1 MLTLTGRR
9 KIYTS
14 IKPDSDENVKEIIR
28 EAFIDHS
35 YNQIDLDKLYEYY
48 KGDHEIW
55 DKTKTV
61 RPDINN
67 KIMRN
72 LAYQIIN
79 FHTGNIFAQPIQ
91 YVQEVVE
98 EGDTSVISSLN
109 HVVRMAKKATRDRE
123 LGEAMLIGGVGY
135 RIILPNNNGITPFI
149 TDVLDARRTFVVKSV
164 EFGNRDVLG
173 VTYYHVKND
182 RYKVYAYTERKVYT
196 FDMEHGE
203 TPELKFMD
211 VRPNGIGKIP
221 IIEYPL
227 NPSRIGQFE
236 QVISLI
242 DAINTIESNRTD
254 GVQQFVQAFL
264 KFKDCDVS
272 DDDIQKLEELGAI
285 RIKSTENGDA
295 DVSIVAE
302 ELNQTQT
309 QVLIDNLYQ
318 AVITATSVPDRS
330 VNTTGNTGQAI
341 VVGQGW
347 TDANNLAEAIELMFE
362 ESEYKFLDI
371 LLTILRNY
379 QEYGWS
385 REINPSDVGVKFTR
399 SKTFNLL
406 VKTQGLMN
414 LLEAGIHPRE
424 AMQIV
429 DLFADSE
436 EVYKNSEEYLT
447 KWKVL
452 TGDKID
458 KPIEE

>member
-1 MLTLTGRR
+1 M
-9 KIYTS
+9 
-14 IKPDSDENVKEIIR
+14 
-28 EAFIDHS
+28 
-35 YNQIDLDKLYEYY
+35 
-48 KGDHEIW
+48 
-55 DKTKTV
+55 
-61 RPDINN
+61 
-67 KIMRN
+67 
-72 LAYQIIN
+72 
-79 FHTGNIFAQPIQ
+79 
-91 YVQEVVE
+91 
-98 EGDTSVISSLN
+98 
-109 HVVRMAKKATRDRE
+109 
-123 LGEAMLIGGVGY
+123 
-135 RIILPNNNGITPFI
+135 
-149 TDVLDARRTFVVKSV
+149 
-164 EFGNRDVLG
+164 
-173 VTYYHVKND
+173 
-182 RYKVYAYTERKVYT
+182 
-196 FDMEHGE
+196 
-203 TPELKFMD
+203 
-211 VRPNGIGKIP
+211 
-221 IIEYPL
+221 
-227 NPSRIGQFE
+227 
-236 QVISLI
+236 
-242 DAINTIESNRTD
+242 
-254 GVQQFVQAFL
+254 
-264 KFKDCDVS
+264 KFKDCDIS
-272 DDDIQKLEELGAI
+272 DDDILKLEELGAI

-330 VNTTGNTGQAI
+330 INTTGNTGQAI

-447 KWKVL
+447 KWKVS